1 MKKTEV
7 LLLNICVCIT
17 EAYIISQEVQFL
29 FYQGLSVT
37 NNLKCFAGYI
47 VF

>member
-29 FYQGLSVT
+29 FY
-37 NNLKCFAGYI
+37 
-47 VF
+47 